1 MVDATKID
9 SNITGLSYAEE
20 ESFKVL
26 PVTPIWIPLEPNT
39 YNDFGGAITTVARN
53 PINASRQRKKGV
65 VTDLDA
71 SGGFDTDFTQTNMQD
86 LLQGFFFADLRR
98 KGEELITSLTVG
110 GTDTLAMADTT
121 GFQVGDFV
129 QTQNMLTDTNN
140 LVAQIVTVNTNVSL
154 EFAGST
160 FTAETT
166 PADAQV
172 VNVATRAAS
181 GDLDVVVSGSLPV
194 IFSNGT
200 LDFTTLGLIPGEWI
214 FVGGDLAANQFVNAA
229 NNGFKRIR
237 SITATELTLDKS
249 DLTMVVETGTGLL
262 IDLYVGR
269 VLKNELGTL
278 IVRRTYNLER
288 TLGAPDTALPAE
300 IQSEYLTGAVP
311 NEFTFNIPT
320 ADKLT
325 SSLTFVAA
333 DSEQRT
339 GATGVKSGTRQAL
352 VESDALNTSSDFS
365 RIRLAQVV
373 AGDEAP
379 AALFAFAQE
388 LTISINNNVVPNKA
402 VSVLGSFEV
411 TAGTFEVGGSI
422 TAYFADV
429 AAVSAVRNN
438 VDITIDMAMSKDNT
452 GLVLDLPL
460 LSLGDA
466 RPNVEQDQPITLPL
480 EMDAATAA
488 LIDST
493 LDYTALMVFF
503 DYLPDAADV

>member
-39 YNDFGGAITTVARN
+39 YNDFGGSITTVARN
-53 PINASRQRKKGV
+53 PINPSRQRKKGV

-71 SGGFDTDFTQTNMQD
+71 SGGFETDFTQTNMQD
-86 LLQGFFFADLRR
+86 LLQGFFFADLRP
-98 KGEELITSLTVG
+98 KGEELITSLVVA
-110 GTDTLAMADTT
+110 GTDLLLMASTT
-121 GFQVGDFV
+121 GFLVGDFV
-129 QTQNMLTDTNN
+129 QTSNMLDSGNN
-140 LVAQIVTVNTNVSL
+140 LVAEITVIDPNVSL
-154 EFAGST
+154 GFAGST

-172 VNVATRAAS
+172 VNVATRAA
-181 GDLDVVVSGSLPV
+181 DTDIDVDDT
-194 IFSNGT
+194 GT
-200 LDFTTLGLIPGEWI
+200 FPAYTSTILDFTTLGLIPGEWI
-214 FVGGDLAANQFVNAA
+214 FVGGDLAVNQFVTAA

-237 SITATELTLDKS
+237 SIAANILTIDKS
-249 DLTMVVETGTGLL
+249 DEVMVTETGTGLL
-262 IDLYVGR
+262 IDFFFGR

-288 TLGAPDTALPAE
+288 TLGAPDEALPLE

-320 ADKLT
+320 ANKLT
-325 SSLTFVAA
+325 STLSFVAA

-339 GATGVKSGTRQAL
+339 GATGVKTGTRQDL
-352 VESDALNTSSDFS
+352 VESDAFNTSSDFS
-365 RIRLAQVV
+365 RIRLAQVIS
-373 AGDEAP
+373 GDEAP
-379 AALFAFAQE
+379 APLFAFAQE
-388 LTISINNNVVPNKA
+388 LTVTINNNVTPNKA
-402 VSVLGSFEV
+402 VGILGSFEV

-429 AAVSAVRNN
+429 DAVSAVRNN
-438 VDITIDMAMSKDNT
+438 VDITIDMALVKDNA
-452 GLVLDLPL
+452 GWVIDLPL

-466 RPNVEQDQPITLPL
+466 RPNVEQDQAITLPL
-480 EMDAATAA
+480 DMDAATAA

-503 DYLPDAADV
+503 DFLPTAADI